1 MSDVWCGKG
10 IPPTLQK
17 LAEKYKVDK
26 KICRKCGAKNAIRAT
41 NCRKRACGHSTD
53 LRDRHEM
60 NMKAGKKKTI
70 RTMSGVWIGKGY
82 PPTLQKLAEKYKVE
96 KKICRKCGATN
107 PIGATNC
114 RKRACGHSTDLRDR
128 HKKEMKSGKKK

>member
-1 MSDVWCGKG
+1 MGKDCTTLHRIWKRATQTMSDVWCGKG
-10 IPPTLQK
+10 YPPTLQK

-60 NMKAGKKKTI
+60 
-70 RTMSGVWIGKGY
+70 
-82 PPTLQKLAEKYKVE
+82 
-96 KKICRKCGATN
+96 
-107 PIGATNC
+107 
-114 RKRACGHSTDLRDR
+114 
-128 HKKEMKSGKKK
+128 EMKSGKQN